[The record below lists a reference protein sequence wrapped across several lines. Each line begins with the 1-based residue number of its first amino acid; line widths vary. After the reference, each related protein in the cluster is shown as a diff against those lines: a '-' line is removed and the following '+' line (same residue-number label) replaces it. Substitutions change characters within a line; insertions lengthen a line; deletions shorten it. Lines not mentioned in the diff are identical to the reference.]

1 MEDSVIC
8 LIFVCIHVYTFFC
21 LRYISIRSIFNLSV
35 YYNHVCVG
43 WGRQENEVETRGDA
57 NSATCRGVPGRGVQ
71 GGGRVLAV
79 GLSLCRLLKWVYC
92 IFIFVFVLSMDVCSA
107 CFRVKGDVERSILC
121 SVSADFVLLLFT
133 NMPFV

>member
-8 LIFVCIHVYTFFC
+8 FIFVCIHVYTFFC

-57 NSATCRGVPGRGVQ
+57 NSATCYLSRCTWSGSAGRRAGT
-71 GGGRVLAV
+71 
-79 GLSLCRLLKWVYC
+79 CCW
-92 IFIFVFVLSMDVCSA
+92 FIFMSFTKIGILHIHFRVCS
-107 CFRVKGDVERSILC
+107 
-121 SVSADFVLLLFT
+121 
-133 NMPFV
+133 